1 MALPEGNRYFI
12 VDGKEVTVPVSGA
25 DALLK
30 QYPKAEEYALFN
42 IGKSE
47 PGVIPLN
54 QMGNFLQKFPTAK
67 PFNDSDAPYYLGI
80 AQKHLNETLSKIQNP
95 LQGVAAPKED
105 KFPYTPSGG
114 MYTPQGSANILPQTK
129 EDANSIVQGLKSGT
143 KEVIAA
149 PAQAADYLLGLVPPV
164 WGGKALETAKEKTA
178 ALAETST
185 ATPERK
191 RELMNVIGAPNTV
204 LGEWANNL
212 HISAQEDIQQASSPM
227 VAQASALLPQMIP
240 IAAAMS
246 VPGLQGA
253 VLPSFAA
260 IGGGSAQLSYRDYLA
275 QKQDKSAYDP
285 AVDAGL
291 LIFGGLVEAGSEG
304 LGSFARFVK
313 NKYLLGA
320 ASKVAADRLLAEGGE
335 DAARQIFFKFAK
347 EKPDLAAKV
356 LKLVKNPV
364 EEGGEEVAASVG
376 QYLYENTLYKDEW
389 DYKGLIKDAI
399 QSFGGG
405 FVMGS
410 LLNTYGD
417 ALMNLRI
424 NQMRKENGK
433 MYYGTDKT
441 GQAFEILAPTQ
452 DGYMVL
458 KPDGESVEVP
468 KQSVEKIAVFSV
480 DEVKKLKDEYKAGIE
495 STKKPDPVQEALPQ
509 IEAGIAPTVHEDGLI
524 HPVKVKGNE
533 EKIVY
538 VVKGDEK
545 GDPNSPIIIYD
556 PETGQPEMKSA
567 DFVIPSEGEYKTP
580 EQAINEQA
588 GMVRLAT
595 SEVPKFVT
603 AEDQKYAVI
612 DGSNPVNGIT
622 IAPVIA
628 NRKGEEEID
637 QSAAQLITPEMYPQF
652 LEFDAENNGW
662 LQPEQL
668 QSDSPNGAEITP
680 LAETKSSYPLDKN
693 GQPDIDKMDEVQ
705 LFNYNKE
712 TFGEETAI
720 EDAKGD
726 LKLISDKILKAQK
739 KLETAD
745 TKTKIKTRLEISAL
759 NERKAKLEGLLP
771 QVTSEAPAAPIQSTE
786 PITPQVSDNNL
797 SQISDIN
804 ATEPTVQESLTVEPV
819 QMPKELNINE
829 QNTQNESAVPKAEVQ
844 PERKDA
850 PEGKLEQKEVVGDKG
865 GEVTPKEGTKNSDNN
880 SDNVSK
886 WEQRLAKAQ
895 SKLDEVKNDERAN
908 NLNFVGGGNLS
919 KSASKYRNS
928 HREKF
933 GRVYDE
939 VTLLKRAVKIAKGE
953 PFTLRDINEAKLSIV
968 PEQPDDWVS
977 TELPLL
983 RAAEIVRESFNGK
996 YKSILNSDI
1005 LLDYETINK
1014 IVWKVS
1020 PENKI
1025 EQAYV
1030 KDNTPPMRGE
1040 SQHTSGVFSE
1050 QPSLTPQNATSNK
1063 PINAETP
1070 QTANKAEL
1078 NVQESSDLR
1087 NTTKTVDERKSENLQ
1102 KAPENGTEREKEPW
1116 EMTRKEYV
1124 QTNLFGL
1131 GAQRRGNVVILKA
1144 MHRDKVKQALS
1155 DGKPVP
1161 EAVLADYPELKP
1173 SVKPSKTET
1182 NGQVQA
1188 EGQTKTEK
1196 VTPVEP
1202 AQSLPSKEKSPVTG
1216 LPEPVA
1222 PAVNEQVT
1230 GEGEAINQAES
1241 LKERRRKEKLA
1252 KLIGKD
1258 GEIRKKAWPTPK
1270 VITLAKTFDPT
1281 SPYEEA
1287 LDYFIRGGKINMDAL
1302 QYLFGGRGNRGER
1315 QFDGER
1321 KARISYYSPNGNT
1334 IDEIAHSLWENSE
1347 LLNSDGSRMF
1357 ESTDYRDAVAD
1368 VILSFNSPTAM
1379 AHKWVEIRDA
1389 GADNYLKELSEEQRT
1404 WIDYNNVADDYYE
1417 WLITSGTVASEEE
1430 INSLFLGD
1438 EKQDNEEQAINETRV
1453 PGEDA
1458 PEDRGGSRENGQ
1470 TGGTGSQRSNGSDET
1485 GDELTPKQQSLAP
1498 EKEGTAQVV
1507 QSKPRFAGEAVSN
1520 ATDNLIKKATDKF
1533 GWTFTKT
1540 GDGKYELSN
1549 KNGKPVVDVTIKNGK
1564 YTLSDRGGKKLTD
1577 GNKNVG
1583 DAIEKLIAE
1592 YLLPN
1597 KPLYSIIG
1605 ERGAQGIDGLVSNL
1619 NVAKQMTEAGKDAK
1633 TIFLA
1638 TGWEKFPDGWKYDL
1652 PDQLKIK
1659 PRFKDILTNSKLSS
1673 DTPVSVDLVHYR
1685 KKGEVYDVSAR
1696 LKGAKSV
1703 DDFLNLTDATEGE
1716 ILNYFGYDIANEIRS
1731 GNGETSPWW
1740 DFLDNEE
1747 YEGKELSGNYWVKV
1761 NNGAYLKDV
1770 LENDNLF
1777 SAYPDLKN
1785 AIVAFSPDIESYG
1798 QFTQTDKG
1806 EPVILLKSFG
1816 RGVGKFQQS
1825 VLLHEIQHAIQDIEG
1840 FAKGGNTARE
1850 RQKLLGKYSSLMLR
1864 ANKIRGLFEKAKTTQ
1879 EYKTYVEVSEDYLE
1893 NKATEEEFN
1902 AALKAR
1908 NETDIYKQYSSE
1920 DDKFKLETGYH
1931 AFEFSKFFPN
1941 SSYFV
1946 TDYKAIENYR
1956 NQAGEVEARNVQSRL
1971 NLTDQQRKQQLLSE
1985 TQDVAEDQ
1993 KIYLRDAINNAY
2005 SISSPAEAHTT
2016 LLSHKDA
2023 IDAAKTL
2030 DERHNA
2036 IQAFV
2041 DEMKGVGFD
2050 TPVILC
2056 KTRQNVIEEYAKTN
2070 PTKENLERAKYTFSK
2085 PGIITEAFRTNGA
2098 IFICSENII
2107 DSNRAFLSFFHE
2119 TNHEGLRRSDE
2130 NPFDIYNEFGDEFI
2144 KSVVPNQYHDDGEYT
2159 LGYEFPSA
2167 LTEIAFQ
2174 NSEIL
2179 SKFVAGEDVTIFV
2192 SNYFRTLNAGEY
2204 SYRLAELAIKPL
2216 NTARNGKNDTS
2227 INPLPGRDG
2236 VFSKSNPRSVQGTD
2250 GFGKDGQ
2257 ETLGSLGRNDKEVN
2271 GQYSISKLSG
2281 RSSYSDQNDAGE
2293 LSKTT
2298 KDTEGISPSGVPSTT
2313 QDAGRTVG
2321 KTRRF
2326 AGDAIIPDRITVDG
2340 VERPTRNSN
2349 GKYIYPTKQGI
2360 ENFWKWFG
2368 GSRVVD
2374 EQGRPLM
2381 VYHGTLK
2388 DFNSFDIS
2396 KTGQNSDS
2404 GMWGSGFYFS
2414 SSPQY
2419 AETYAKRNNKTG
2431 SIIPVYLAIN
2441 DPLVINNSDEIPT
2454 IKVPNQTVEDLENGA
2469 TNYSKKFRDF
2479 LINNNHDGVIAYS
2492 DEYVALEPTQIK
2504 SATGNNGEFSPEE
2517 ESILLSKQLWHGSPH
2532 SFDKFDLSHALS
2544 GEGAMAFGYGSYFT
2558 NKEGIAR
2565 DYANKLVPEWSREN
2579 KTINDI
2585 AADELKQANN
2595 NVEEAINNLTDT
2607 LKESWS
2613 DKKRVKLA
2621 IQVLKTG
2628 KPLKLADKNLYH
2640 VTIHSGKSPS
2650 EYDYLRWDK
2659 PVTDKQKEVF
2669 KNILEDI
2676 VNSEQ
2681 DYHKASEL
2689 SRLKVLEN
2697 PHRKGEY
2704 MDGSGSDAY
2713 MWLTDL
2719 LGTEK
2724 AASERLLKFGIDGIE
2739 YPAIGGTGGRE
2750 GDAMNYVVFDD
2761 NAITIDEHI
2770 QFSKRN
2776 VSETGFYST
2785 VENALDNIKQEK
2797 GTKEQFKVMLLNNG
2811 AKQAEMDW
2819 MGFEDHFAGISKM
2832 VTKSDIQKWIDE
2844 NRIEVREVVKGEND
2858 KVALIEKE
2866 LLNYGIRT
2874 VNYPDGSNFINEDG
2888 DVVRSQDVSSEIR
2901 DIMYSYRA
2909 AKDDENYKTKYY
2921 QYQLP
2926 GGSNYKELLLTMPG
2940 KEYFKNKTVN
2950 IKVNDEWLDARGAKN
2965 KLGIDD
2971 ISQLMTG
2978 DKINGYYISGTKQKN
2993 EPTDANFKSSH
3004 FDEPNIVAHVRFNER
3019 TDTDGGRVLFVEE
3032 IQSDWA
3038 QKGKKEGFKDSEET
3052 KKEKLLYDLG
3062 GDWHAVTKGYGV
3074 WANATIEQKQKE
3086 LNRIKTRLEINGL
3099 TEDDFAESLTKWGDR
3114 TQMPSYGLPNMPFKK
3129 TDQWVNLAL
3138 RRMVR
3143 YAAEN
3148 GFDRIAWTSGEQQAE
3163 RYDLSEQVNEINY
3176 RKNNDE
3182 TYQYSVQNNTEE
3194 IIGSKSATIQE
3205 IENTVGKEIAQKI
3218 QAGDGNEFDFQGS
3231 KFKSLSGLDLKVGGE
3246 GMKAFYDQ
3254 IIPNAAAK
3262 LGKPFGAKVEEIA
3275 TGDKDKMAEWRGATI
3290 DDVKQNAQY
3299 DSPNKIFIAK
3309 SLPITPEMRQS
3320 ALEGM
3325 PLFSRKIIDG
3335 TPQNFSGFALPP
3347 KPPKPPKPPTFAG
3360 DYLNSPEFSKRSK
3373 AIKKSTVQAKRDM
3386 SAMGEKLV
3394 TGFDKFLSYAADQDL
3409 ALKNFQEGVK
3419 KLGGTVTKDNDAY
3432 QIITTLSSRN
3442 AREAYHFNKD
3452 YFEPLETAVVNLT
3465 RDGSEAWEVTRYM
3478 KAKRS
3483 LEREDNE
3490 GLQSLNPD
3498 PNHPWSRQNVE
3509 KYVQD
3514 FESKHPLR
3522 LIFELW
3528 DANKKAQTRI
3538 IDIAEE
3544 SGKINSRYADN
3555 MRNRA
3560 KYYVPLRGWTY
3571 ANPETQDPTEIFEYE
3586 HEAPNYQELQMT
3598 AEGRGSEA
3606 GDPLAY
3612 TRMLAI
3618 SAIHSANRNK
3628 LKQRVA
3634 NVLRENKDIPG
3645 IEKFGYFKNTYEE
3658 LMDDGTWV
3666 EKEGI
3671 PTVAKMMKGTV
3682 RLFPEDTGNKKRITQ
3697 QQAGENELAVY
3708 EKGRKIVMIFQDPE
3722 MKRVLT
3728 GRNQIGQEF
3737 LDSKFVQKYMANPV
3751 QYWKQLTTQWNPN
3764 FFLIKNPVRDLMG
3777 AVPSY
3782 WVTGGSMIEYNKDVL
3797 LADKHLARVFFDKGT
3812 GTSLDKLTQLW
3823 FDRGGLTMYAT
3834 MDDVHKT
3841 ARSIKK
3847 ELSKLNNKIA
3857 FEDLIAGK
3865 ADNLADIIGGTRN
3878 AAGRAVKKWLDFASM
3893 WGENRT
3899 RLGIFLAEVAKNTKY
3914 DASKGSIWDQ
3924 AIAEL
3929 NSGRNIDSEIL
3940 VSKEMSGNFNRK
3952 GRVSGLFGKFYPF
3965 WNPPLQSAYKH
3976 FNMAKANPK
3985 RFGLMM
3991 AGIASM
3997 GFLWQMLLNAL
4008 MGDDEYNK
4016 LKWRKYA
4023 TITFPVGDYNISLP
4037 MGFVWNLPWSI
4048 GAGAYNVAKG
4058 FLEPKR
4064 YAMETASNLIQT
4076 ATPFSTKVTDYGSMD
4091 MVRPFVPWALTLPYD
4106 IATNS
4111 DWSGKTIYNESPFNP
4126 NKPDSWLGKKNVN
4139 PILDKTFKG
4148 LNEATGGNEF
4158 KKGVVDWNPSK
4169 VEHTIQFIFSG
4180 LGKFGTQVA
4189 NLSVDKD
4196 LSVNEIPII
4205 YSFVSKGSEQS
4216 NYIEYKILKD
4226 KIEKYHSEIHNYEK
4240 NNMTKELNKYR
4251 DVRMDELY
4259 DYYSDIN
4266 KDLKEMWDNESD
4278 AKQREEKMQIL
4289 IDKAK
4294 ELKVK

>member
-1 MALPEGNRYFI
+1 
-12 VDGKEVTVPVSGA
+12 
-25 DALLK
+25 
-30 QYPKAEEYALFN
+30 
-42 IGKSE
+42 
-47 PGVIPLN
+47 
-54 QMGNFLQKFPTAK
+54 
-67 PFNDSDAPYYLGI
+67 
-80 AQKHLNETLSKIQNP
+80 
-95 LQGVAAPKED
+95 
-105 KFPYTPSGG
+105 
-114 MYTPQGSANILPQTK
+114 
-129 EDANSIVQGLKSGT
+129 
-143 KEVIAA
+143 
-149 PAQAADYLLGLVPPV
+149 
-164 WGGKALETAKEKTA
+164 
-178 ALAETST
+178 
-185 ATPERK
+185 
-191 RELMNVIGAPNTV
+191 
-204 LGEWANNL
+204 
-212 HISAQEDIQQASSPM
+212 
-227 VAQASALLPQMIP
+227 
-240 IAAAMS
+240 
-246 VPGLQGA
+246 
-253 VLPSFAA
+253 
-260 IGGGSAQLSYRDYLA
+260 
-275 QKQDKSAYDP
+275 
-285 AVDAGL
+285 
-291 LIFGGLVEAGSEG
+291 
-304 LGSFARFVK
+304 
-313 NKYLLGA
+313 
-320 ASKVAADRLLAEGGE
+320 
-335 DAARQIFFKFAK
+335 
-347 EKPDLAAKV
+347 
-356 LKLVKNPV
+356 
-364 EEGGEEVAASVG
+364 
-376 QYLYENTLYKDEW
+376 
-389 DYKGLIKDAI
+389 
-399 QSFGGG
+399 
-405 FVMGS
+405 
-410 LLNTYGD
+410 
-417 ALMNLRI
+417 
-424 NQMRKENGK
+424 
-433 MYYGTDKT
+433 
-441 GQAFEILAPTQ
+441 
-452 DGYMVL
+452 
-458 KPDGESVEVP
+458 
-468 KQSVEKIAVFSV
+468 
-480 DEVKKLKDEYKAGIE
+480 
-495 STKKPDPVQEALPQ
+495 
-509 IEAGIAPTVHEDGLI
+509 
-524 HPVKVKGNE
+524 
-533 EKIVY
+533 
-538 VVKGDEK
+538 
-545 GDPNSPIIIYD
+545 
-556 PETGQPEMKSA
+556 MKSA

-603 AEDQKYAVI
+603 AENQKYAVI

-622 IAPVIA
+622 IAPVTA

-693 GQPDIDKMDEVQ
+693 GQPDIEKMDEVQ

-829 QNTQNESAVPKAEVQ
+829 QNTQLEKTTQ
-844 PERKDA
+844 PENIRIGEKVIYKNEDDFYPDISGLMEDYDGNYVWIRTPNGTLVKTKPQLGIYITHTNILENKSRNIVHGNSKKTDEQILSEHSELFNNIDRLLRENELPFNDIYIGGSFVGKDKSNDIDIVITKDNPKGVNDKKNLHDKIDVELYEDA
-850 PEGKLEQKEVVGDKG
+850 LSDYRYMGLPINVIEVV
-865 GEVTPKEGTKNSDNN
+865 
-880 SDNVSK
+880 SK
-886 WEQRLAKAQ
+886 P
-895 SKLDEVKNDERAN
+895 D
-908 NLNFVGGGNLS
+908 LNET
-919 KSASKYRNS
+919 A
-928 HREKF
+928 F
-933 GRVYDE
+933 GRIIK
-939 VTLLKRAVKIAKGE
+939 VTS
-953 PFTLRDINEAKLSIV
+953 RD
-968 PEQPDDWVS
+968 
-977 TELPLL
+977 
-983 RAAEIVRESFNGK
+983 
-996 YKSILNSDI
+996 
-1005 LLDYETINK
+1005 
-1014 IVWKVS
+1014 
-1020 PENKI
+1020 
-1025 EQAYV
+1025 
-1030 KDNTPPMRGE
+1030 
-1040 SQHTSGVFSE
+1040 
-1050 QPSLTPQNATSNK
+1050 LTPQNATIKK

-1070 QTANKAEL
+1070 QTANKAES

-1087 NTTKTVDERKSENLQ
+1087 NTTKTVEERKSENLQ
-1102 KAPENGTEREKEPW
+1102 KAPENGTESGKEPW
-1116 EMTRKEYV
+1116 QMTRVEYQRQMLKPIPIDELRTREEVTWKAFAEHEQAV
-1124 QTNLFGL
+1124 Q
-1131 GAQRRGNVVILKA
+1131 
-1144 MHRDKVKQALS
+1144 QAIS
-1155 DGKPVP
+1155 EGKPVP
-1161 EAVLADYPELKP
+1161 EEVLNDYPELKP
-1173 SVKPSKTET
+1173 SNTPSFIPSNTPT
-1182 NGQVQA
+1182 NEIQA
-1188 EGQTKTEK
+1188 ETQTTPGETQAEVLNPSQD
-1196 VTPVEP
+1196 VTSLSPVE
-1202 AQSLPSKEKSPVTG
+1202 QSQSEPIKEKSPVTG
-1216 LPEPVA
+1216 SPEPVS
-1222 PAVNEQVT
+1222 PAVSQSVAGNGVTLHPELSKETLSAQKKRLSETKPKFAGEVVNKNPSVIPNRFTVKSFSEFEKDLNDGKITIDEFKEAFNVFSESKEYLLSELQSMTKVQLLDGMNSYGKSRYKNEKKEDIVKALYDNDLMTFAFGTVSYSHGSSLYEAIKKGVEASTQDDIDKHVKDVAKRREEYKQRLLNYKKSLTNPETLEEFKIFIDNKGISALSPEQKAAYDLLITDKVQEKRKNEQEKKSEIAKVELGDTTMKVIPTKHTKTGQDLFVVQLSDRVERSVYDDLNAKAKKLGGYYSSFRGNGAVPGFQFKTQEQAEKFISLQNENVSNIDVVKKKQEEKLQKRADKLRESAENVIQSADEELNKDRLTNTYRRANQANAVEERARQQKRIGQTMLNIADAIDNGDVKLLDGIKSRTHIELLDNIVSGAKYSELRAKYPNDIERHRGEPATVETVEYIRDGYLPSLYKPAVTELLNKVGDKPGLKLISARWKKNISGT
-1230 GEGEAINQAES
+1230 GEYYQ
-1241 LKERRRKEKLA
+1241 LKSDKEFDELVELFNGLSENDRRYHSFTDVIANHKRLKSIGIGNDSMLRAALREYIQYRGKKQEVDKVKELERKLV
-1252 KLIGKD
+1252 GKNVGFD
-1258 GEIRKKAWPTPK
+1258 FFPTPK
-1270 VITLAKTFDPT
+1270 SVAQ
-1281 SPYEEA
+1281 
-1287 LDYFIRGGKINMDAL
+1287 RMV
-1302 QYLFGGRGNRGER
+1302 
-1315 QFDGER
+1315 
-1321 KARISYYSPNGNT
+1321 
-1334 IDEIAHSLWENSE
+1334 SE
-1347 LLNSDGSRMF
+1347 
-1357 ESTDYRDAVAD
+1357 AD
-1368 VILSFNSPTAM
+1368 VQDGMSVLEPSAGTGNIADAIKEEGVKPDVVELSS
-1379 AHKWVEIRDA
+1379 
-1389 GADNYLKELSEEQRT
+1389 ELSEVLKAKG
-1404 WIDYNNVADDYYE
+1404 YNLVATDFMEY
-1417 WLITSGTVASEEE
+1417 SG
-1430 INSLFLGD
+1430 
-1438 EKQDNEEQAINETRV
+1438 KKY
-1453 PGEDA
+1453 
-1458 PEDRGGSRENGQ
+1458 DRIIMNPPF
-1470 TGGTGSQRSNGSDET
+1470 SNGLDGDHVKHAYDLLNPGGRIVAIVGQGTLYRSDKKSVAFRGWLDSVGAYIE
-1485 GDELTPKQQSLAP
+1485 SLP
-1498 EKEGTAQVV
+1498 EGTFNDKTLLNTTGA
-1507 QSKPRFAGEAVSN
+1507 N
-1520 ATDNLIKKATDKF
+1520 ASI
-1533 GWTFTKT
+1533 
-1540 GDGKYELSN
+1540 
-1549 KNGKPVVDVTIKNGK
+1549 VTI
-1564 YTLSDRGGKKLTD
+1564 
-1577 GNKNVG
+1577 NKDDN
-1583 DAIEKLIAE
+1583 DI
-1592 YLLPN
+1592 PQF
-1597 KPLYSIIG
+1597 SIIG
-1605 ERGAQGIDGLVSNL
+1605 ERGDITSPRSANDVLIQHKSAID
-1619 NVAKQMTEAGKDAK
+1619 
-1633 TIFLA
+1633 
-1638 TGWEKFPDGWKYDL
+1638 
-1652 PDQLKIK
+1652 
-1659 PRFKDILTNSKLSS
+1659 
-1673 DTPVSVDLVHYR
+1673 
-1685 KKGEVYDVSAR
+1685 SAR
-1696 LKGAKSV
+1696 
-1703 DDFLNLTDATEGE
+1703 
-1716 ILNYFGYDIANEIRS
+1716 
-1731 GNGETSPWW
+1731 
-1740 DFLDNEE
+1740 
-1747 YEGKELSGNYWVKV
+1747 
-1761 NNGAYLKDV
+1761 
-1770 LENDNLF
+1770 
-1777 SAYPDLKN
+1777 
-1785 AIVAFSPDIESYG
+1785 
-1798 QFTQTDKG
+1798 
-1806 EPVILLKSFG
+1806 
-1816 RGVGKFQQS
+1816 
-1825 VLLHEIQHAIQDIEG
+1825 
-1840 FAKGGNTARE
+1840 
-1850 RQKLLGKYSSLMLR
+1850 
-1864 ANKIRGLFEKAKTTQ
+1864 
-1879 EYKTYVEVSEDYLE
+1879 
-1893 NKATEEEFN
+1893 
-1902 AALKAR
+1902 
-1908 NETDIYKQYSSE
+1908 
-1920 DDKFKLETGYH
+1920 
-1931 AFEFSKFFPN
+1931 
-1941 SSYFV
+1941 
-1946 TDYKAIENYR
+1946 
-1956 NQAGEVEARNVQSRL
+1956 
-1971 NLTDQQRKQQLLSE
+1971 
-1985 TQDVAEDQ
+1985 
-1993 KIYLRDAINNAY
+1993 
-2005 SISSPAEAHTT
+2005 
-2016 LLSHKDA
+2016 
-2023 IDAAKTL
+2023 TL
-2030 DERHNA
+2030 DEKHGA

-2119 TNHEGLRRSDE
+2119 TNHEGLRRSGE
-2130 NPFDIYNEFGDEFI
+2130 NPFNIYNEFGDEFI
-2144 KSVVPNQYHDDGEYT
+2144 KSVVPNQYHYDGEYT

-2174 NSEIL
+2174 NSEIF
-2179 SKFVAGEDVTIFV
+2179 SKFVAGEDVIPLV
-2192 SNYFRTLNAGEY
+2192 SDYFKSLNAGEY
-2204 SYRLAELAIKPL
+2204 SDRLAELAIKPL
-2216 NTARNGKNDTS
+2216 NTVRNGKNDTS

-2257 ETLGSLGRNDKEVN
+2257 ETMGSLGRNDKEVN

-2281 RSSYSDQNDAGE
+2281 RHSYSDQNDAGE
-2293 LSKTT
+2293 LSKVT
-2298 KDTEGISPSGVPSTT
+2298 KDTGGVSSSGVPSTS
-2313 QDAGRTVG
+2313 QDAGRAVG

-2326 AGDAIIPDRITVDG
+2326 AGDAIIPDR
-2340 VERPTRNSN
+2340 
-2349 GKYIYPTKQGI
+2349 
-2360 ENFWKWFG
+2360 
-2368 GSRVVD
+2368 
-2374 EQGRPLM
+2374 
-2381 VYHGTLK
+2381 
-2388 DFNSFDIS
+2388 
-2396 KTGQNSDS
+2396 
-2404 GMWGSGFYFS
+2404 
-2414 SSPQY
+2414 
-2419 AETYAKRNNKTG
+2419 
-2431 SIIPVYLAIN
+2431 
-2441 DPLVINNSDEIPT
+2441 
-2454 IKVPNQTVEDLENGA
+2454 
-2469 TNYSKKFRDF
+2469 
-2479 LINNNHDGVIAYS
+2479 
-2492 DEYVALEPTQIK
+2492 
-2504 SATGNNGEFSPEE
+2504 
-2517 ESILLSKQLWHGSPH
+2517 
-2532 SFDKFDLSHALS
+2532 
-2544 GEGAMAFGYGSYFT
+2544 
-2558 NKEGIAR
+2558 
-2565 DYANKLVPEWSREN
+2565 
-2579 KTINDI
+2579 
-2585 AADELKQANN
+2585 
-2595 NVEEAINNLTDT
+2595 
-2607 LKESWS
+2607 
-2613 DKKRVKLA
+2613 
-2621 IQVLKTG
+2621 
-2628 KPLKLADKNLYH
+2628 
-2640 VTIHSGKSPS
+2640 
-2650 EYDYLRWDK
+2650 
-2659 PVTDKQKEVF
+2659 
-2669 KNILEDI
+2669 
-2676 VNSEQ
+2676 
-2681 DYHKASEL
+2681 
-2689 SRLKVLEN
+2689 
-2697 PHRKGEY
+2697 
-2704 MDGSGSDAY
+2704 
-2713 MWLTDL
+2713 
-2719 LGTEK
+2719 
-2724 AASERLLKFGIDGIE
+2724 
-2739 YPAIGGTGGRE
+2739 
-2750 GDAMNYVVFDD
+2750 
-2761 NAITIDEHI
+2761 ITIDEHI

-2832 VTKSDIQKWIDE
+2832 VTKSDIQKWIDD
-2844 NRIEVREVVKGEND
+2844 NRIDVREVEKGKND

-2888 DVVRSQDVSSEIR
+2888 EVVRSQDVSSEIR

-2909 AKDDENYKTKYY
+2909 AKDDENYKTKHS
-2921 QYQLP
+2921 QWQLQ
-2926 GGSNYKELLLTMPG
+2926 GGSNYKELLLTIPEKNSITD
-2940 KEYFKNKTVN
+2940 KEREELEILGRKMNNDPVFTESDAKRYRELSQKTADRVDN
-2950 IKVNDEWLDARGAKN
+2950 
-2965 KLGIDD
+2965 
-2971 ISQLMTG
+2971 
-2978 DKINGYYISGTKQKN
+2978 
-2993 EPTDANFKSSH
+2993 NFKSSH
-3004 FDEPNIVAHVRFNER
+3004 FEERNIVAHVRFNER
-3019 TDTDGGRVLFVEE
+3019 TDSEGNRVLFLEE

-3038 QKGKKEGFKDSEET
+3038 QKGKKEGFDREGELKKKLKD
-3052 KKEKLLYDLG
+3052 
-3062 GDWHAVTKGYGV
+3062 VGV
-3074 WANATIEQKQKE
+3074 IFKSTHDINHYEDINTGAWFVNPIILTDKADFKVASPNAEQ
-3086 LNRIKTRLEINGL
+3086 RIAIDNYNEYI
-3099 TEDDFAESLTKWGDR
+3099 R
-3114 TQMPSYGLPNMPFKK
+3114 TNHNQGIKNIPDMPFKK

-3148 GFDRIAWTSGEQQAE
+3148 GFDRVAWTNGEQQAE
-3163 RYDLSEQVNEINY
+3163 RYDLSKQVDEINY
-3176 RKNNDE
+3176 TKNTDGTYDINAIKYGEGKLFDKQSIQESELE
-3182 TYQYSVQNNTEE
+3182 TYF
-3194 IIGSKSATIQE
+3194 
-3205 IENTVGKEIAQKI
+3205 GKDVSQKI
-3218 QAGDGNEFDFQGS
+3218 INKEGRHYPQYNVSVLQGS
-3231 KFKSLSGLDLKVGGE
+3231 DLKVGGE

-3262 LGKPFGAKVEEIA
+3262 LGKPFGAKVEQIQI
-3275 TGDKDKMAEWRGATI
+3275 GIIDKSHITWDRNGAYIIEGLEGRTFRSRKLAEEWVDEYGHTESSTQQSI
-3290 DDVKQNAQY
+3290 
-3299 DSPNKIFIAK
+3299 
-3309 SLPITPEMRQS
+3309 PITPEMRQS

-3409 ALKNFQEGVK
+3409 ALKNFQDGVK

-3490 GLQSLNPD
+3490 GLQTLNTD

-3514 FESKHPLR
+3514 FEAKHPLR

-3682 RLFPEDTGNKKRITQ
+3682 RLFPEYTGNKKRITQ

-3865 ADNLADIIGGTRN
+3865 ADNLADIIRGTRN

-3929 NSGRNIDSEIL
+3929 NSGRNIDSEVL

-3976 FNMAKANPK
+3976 FNMAKDHPK

-4008 MGDDEYNK
+4008 MGDEEYNK

-4148 LNEATGGNEF
+4148 LNEATGGNQF

-4189 NLSVDKD
+4189 NLAVDKD
-4196 LSVNEIPII
+4196 LSVNEIPIV